1 MANKTFELLQT
12 QLNQLADTFPDL
24 RENKQWIEIAQR
36 VKNLCHDANYQE
48 LLLETTT
55 AISNAV
61 SSISD
66 VNQLLQISVELI
78 KDNLG
83 FYYVAIYL
91 IDDSNDWVEL
101 RADTIKIKGGSPEPQ
116 QRFRLNDD
124 SSGVGWAVYHQ
135 QPHISK
141 AVELHHY
148 IANHTELPDNLS
160 EIITPLI
167 SKGHIIGALQ
177 IQSSDQKTFSAENIR
192 PFQILGA
199 QLANAI
205 QNALL
210 FASAD
215 HQLEQLV
222 TLHNINMHLGS
233 HLEIGALL
241 NLVAQLSVKLLD
253 ADSSIIRLVDQAQN
267 SFTIMAVCNISTKIK
282 LNDAEKFG
290 AGLSTIVFQKGQSLL
305 INDWPHHPLAAE
317 YAHFATLPDKV
328 SAILNVPMAIQDKV
342 IGTIEL
348 HSCARQRAFS
358 ENDLYILSLL
368 AAQTAIAVE
377 NTKLLNQ
384 VDNNRRFLKII
395 IDHIPDP
402 IFIKDRNHTWI
413 EMNQANADVI
423 GRPAQEMIG
432 HTDKYYFPPALADE
446 FYRRDDEVFANNRI
460 FQYEDKTVWGDGRE
474 HIAYTRLIPI
484 LGSSGQPE
492 YLLGIT
498 HDITER
504 KVYETERERF
514 LVETAAL
521 YNISRTIASALSESQ
536 VFKALFEQ
544 ICLEDP
550 GEISAFQ
557 FNTVKDKPIWAVL
570 KANWQKRN
578 KPTYPVGSRIYLPEA
593 PQARLLTLSEPIF
606 VDNIATDPGLSE
618 AERASLAP
626 TGAHSIAI
634 LPLTATGQELGVV
647 IVYFTQPYSFSEVT
661 RRFWIAMVDQ
671 AGVALSNRQL
681 IQEAAYRAVQMET
694 AAEVAR
700 AASLLNLNELLN
712 AAVGLIRDRFHL
724 YYAGI
729 FLVDESGDWAE
740 LKAGSGEAGRLQV
753 EKGHRLK
760 IGPPSP
766 DGAGS
771 MIGWCIYHQHPRIAL
786 DVGEDAI
793 HFANPYLPNT
803 RSEMA
808 LPLIYRNEAIG
819 ALTVQSEEQAAFSR
833 EDVIF
838 LQTMADQL
846 ANAIENARLY
856 DKAQQEIAERKRAE
870 LDSRANERKYREL
883 VENANSIIF
892 RMDTQ
897 GRVTFFNN
905 FAQEFFG
912 YTEAE
917 ILGKNVVDTIVPETA
932 TTGQNLKE
940 MIAGILK
947 RPEKYASNENE
958 NIRRNGERVWVS
970 WANKAILDDDGQ
982 IVEILCI
989 GNDVTERR
997 KAQDGLIEALK
1008 RTEAL
1013 YHIGDALATSTD
1025 EQATFQ
1031 IVLGEYLRLLNLKWG
1046 ILSLADKANNFN
1058 KIQAMYVD
1066 GQPVQ
1071 DQPSIP
1077 LDSPLFQ
1084 QLLNNPAPLIISDV
1098 ETHPLTKHNGIIRSR
1113 SLAKSMLYLPI
1124 ALRGQVM
1131 GVMAVGSP
1139 EKERQF
1145 SQSDLELG
1153 QVVTDHLAIWL
1164 ENNHLLTEAQYR
1176 SDRLQTAAEISRA
1189 ASSILDV
1196 DELIN
1201 TSVNLI
1207 RDQFNFYYVGLF
1219 LVDPSK
1225 EWAILRAGTG
1235 EAGRIQLEQ
1244 GHKLKVGG
1252 ESMIGW
1258 SIYNRRARIAL
1269 DVGQDAVRFKNPILP
1284 DTHSEMAL
1292 PLISRDEVIGALTVQ
1307 SVERGAFSDEDI
1319 TLLQTMADQLANVI
1333 ANARL
1338 FESVARAQAEAETR
1352 LRETLALQQL
1362 SQALSTTLQLK
1373 EILDI
1378 FFEACTKQIG
1388 FEYIQFCLVD
1398 KYQNRIK
1405 AIAGKGVTK
1414 SNIKRANRLLDSQD
1428 ILADIIRTGKTE
1440 IITGWDDRFDRET
1453 YEAEGH
1459 ANWVRIFTPI
1469 TLRQENI
1476 GLVEA
1481 GFNKTTQKSISN
1493 PQVRL
1498 LKAFINQTA
1507 LALDN
1512 AQRYEASQQR
1522 ARREALIKEITTKV
1536 RASTDLGTILKTT
1549 VKQVGDALGSKRAY
1563 IHLSSPQKIN
1573 GNIQSPTQQNVTI
1586 NEVEPC
1592 E

>member
-24 RENKQWIEIAQR
+24 RENKQWIGIAQS
-36 VKNLCHDANYQE
+36 VKILCYDANYQE

-66 VNQLLQISVELI
+66 VDQLLQISVDLI

-91 IDDSNDWVEL
+91 INDSNDWVEL
-101 RADTIKIKGGSPEPQ
+101 RADTIKINGKQPRQQ

-124 SSGVGWAVYHQ
+124 SSGVGWAIHHQ

-148 IANHTELPDNLS
+148 IVNHTNLPDNLS
-160 EIITPLI
+160 EIIIPLI

-177 IQSSDQKTFSAENIR
+177 IQGIDQKIFSAENIR

-222 TLHNINMHLGS
+222 TLHNINIHLGS
-233 HLEIGALL
+233 HLEISALL
-241 NLVAQLSVKLLD
+241 NSVAQLSLKLLE
-253 ADSSIIRLVDQAQN
+253 ADSSIIRLVNPDQN
-267 SFTIMAVCNISTKIK
+267 TFTIMATCNISTRIK
-282 LNDAEKFG
+282 LNDTEKFG
-290 AGLSTIVFQKGQSLL
+290 GGLSTTVFQTGQPLL
-305 INDWPHHPLAAE
+305 INDWPHHPLAAN
-317 YAHFATLPDKV
+317 YPHFAALPDRA
-328 SAILNVPMAIQDKV
+328 SAILNVPMAIQDKA
-342 IGTIEL
+342 IGTIEI
-348 HSCARQRAFS
+348 HSCARQRTFS

-368 AAQTAIAVE
+368 ASQTAIAVE
-377 NTKLLNQ
+377 NSKLLNQ
-384 VDNNRRFLKII
+384 VDNNRRFLKTI

-423 GRPAQEMIG
+423 GKPAREMIG
-432 HTDKYYFPPALADE
+432 HTDKHYFPPTLANE
-446 FYRRDDEVFANNRI
+446 FYRRDDEVFAGNRI

-484 LGSSGQPE
+484 LGSSSQPE

-521 YNISRTIASALSESQ
+521 YHISRTIASALSESQ
-536 VFKALFEQ
+536 VFEALFKQ

-550 GEISAFQ
+550 YEISAFQ
-557 FNTVKDKPIWAVL
+557 FNTIKDEPIWAVL
-570 KANWQKRN
+570 KANWHKRN
-578 KPTYPVGSRIYLPEA
+578 KDTYPLGSRIYLPEA
-593 PQARLLTLSEPIF
+593 PQARLLTLNEPIF
-606 VDNIATDPGLSE
+606 VENIATDPRLSE
-618 AERASLAP
+618 AERISVAP
-626 TGAHSIAI
+626 IGTSSMAI
-634 LPLTATGQELGVV
+634 LPLIATGQELGVV
-647 IVYFTQPYSFSEVT
+647 MVYFTQPYDFSIVT

-729 FLVDESGDWAE
+729 FLVDENGDWAE
-740 LKAGSGEAGRLQV
+740 LRAGTGEAGRLQL
-753 EKGHRLK
+753 EKHHRLK

-771 MIGWCIYHQHPRIAL
+771 MIGWCIFHKHPRIAL
-786 DVGEDAI
+786 DVGEDAV

-856 DKAQQEIAERKRAE
+856 EKAQQEIVDRKRAE

-912 YTEAE
+912 YSEAE
-917 ILGKNVVDTIVPETA
+917 ILDKNVVGTIVPETA
-932 TTGQNLKE
+932 TSGQNLKE
-940 MIAGILK
+940 MIAGILEY
-947 RPEKYASNENE
+947 PEKYASNENE

-970 WANKAILDDDGQ
+970 WANKAILDDDGKK
-982 IVEILCI
+982 IEVLCI
-989 GNDVTERR
+989 GNDVTERK
-997 KAQDGLIEALK
+997 KAQDSLIEALK

-1013 YHIGDALATSTD
+1013 YHLGDTMSTSTD
-1025 EQATFQ
+1025 EQVMFQ
-1031 IVLGEYLRLLNLKWG
+1031 IVLGEYLGLLNLKWG
-1046 ILSLADKANNFN
+1046 LLSLVDKTNELS

-1066 GQPVQ
+1066 GHPIQ

-1077 LDSPLFQ
+1077 LSSPLYQ
-1084 QLLNNPAPLIISDV
+1084 HLLNNPSPLIIGDV
-1098 ETHPLTKHNGIIRSR
+1098 TVHPLTKDNQIIRSR
-1113 SLAKSMLYLPI
+1113 LLAKSMLYLPI
-1124 ALRGQVM
+1124 VLRGQVM
-1131 GVMAVGSP
+1131 GIMAVGSL
-1139 EKERQF
+1139 EKDHQF
-1145 SQSDLELG
+1145 LQSDLELG

-1164 ENNHLLTEAQYR
+1164 ENNRLLKEAQYR

-1207 RDQFNFYYVGLF
+1207 RDQFDFYYVGLF
-1219 LVDPSK
+1219 LVDPAK

-1244 GHKLKVGG
+1244 RHKLKIGG

-1258 SIYNRRARIAL
+1258 SIYNRRARIAH

-1307 SVERGAFSDEDI
+1307 SIERGIFSDEDI

-1338 FESVARAQAEAETR
+1338 FESVAQAQAEAETR

-1362 SQALSTTLQLK
+1362 SQALSATLQFK

-1414 SNIKRANRLLDSQD
+1414 SNVKRANRPLDSQD

-1440 IITGWDDRFDRET
+1440 VITGWDSRFDQET

-1459 ANWVRIFTPI
+1459 ADWVRIFTPI

-1481 GFNKTTQKSISN
+1481 GFNKNTQRSISN

-1536 RASTDLGTILKTT
+1536 RASTDLDTILKTT
-1549 VKQVGDALGSKRAY
+1549 VKEVGEAIGSRRAY
-1563 IHLSSPQKIN
+1563 IHLGSAQKIN
-1573 GNIQSPTQQNVTI
+1573 GNTDTDAPLPPLPSKM
-1586 NEVEPC
+1586 
-1592 E
+1592 